1 MITYNTIV
9 YIALMFIISSFFV
22 SRLFHGYISQELVK
36 DHKFKEIDGLRGVAA
51 IGVFIHH
58 SFYVYEQSI
67 SGDWNIYRGGHGEV
81 VNTLYNIIINAG
93 PVAVAIFFM
102 ITGFLFFDKLISG
115 KGSLSPREFFIK
127 RIYRI
132 APMYYFA
139 VAAAFLASSVYG
151 LSRVDDIWGYLSLRL
166 GWFTFNLFPYEGFT
180 DHVKYG
186 RITAGVFWTL
196 AIEWKFY
203 LILPLLT
210 VFCGGLISAS
220 VFVLVSTLFITYLFC
235 FGVINPHDSSLLLCF
250 MAGMFSACLRNYNN
264 STVNNILKS
273 WVVGVF
279 SVYLICIAIIKY
291 PDAYNPYV
299 IVYYFLFFICVSNG
313 NTLLGVM
320 RFTPLRFIGLI
331 SYSIYL
337 MHRIILNLSVHFM
350 GNSFGYKSMVF
361 TAIPITIFI
370 CTTTYIFIERKFSHA
385 SKSNMVTC
393 ITASKIHEQ

>member
-1 MITYNTIV
+1 M
-9 YIALMFIISSFFV
+9 
-22 SRLFHGYISQELVK
+22 
-36 DHKFKEIDGLRGVAA
+36 
-51 IGVFIHH
+51 
-58 SFYVYEQSI
+58 
-67 SGDWNIYRGGHGEV
+67 
-81 VNTLYNIIINAG
+81 YNIIINAG

-102 ITGFLFFDKLISG
+102 ITGFLFFDKLISS

-180 DHVKYG
+180 AHVKYG

-210 VFCGGLISAS
+210 VFCGSLISAF

-337 MHRIILNLSVHFM
+337 MHGIILNLSVHFM
-350 GNSFGYKSMVF
+350 GNAFGYKSMVF

-385 SKSNMVTC
+385 SKSNMVTRV
-393 ITASKIHEQ
+393 TASKIHEQ

>member
-1 MITYNTIV
+1 
-9 YIALMFIISSFFV
+9 
-22 SRLFHGYISQELVK
+22 
-36 DHKFKEIDGLRGVAA
+36 
-51 IGVFIHH
+51 
-58 SFYVYEQSI
+58 
-67 SGDWNIYRGGHGEV
+67 
-81 VNTLYNIIINAG
+81 
-93 PVAVAIFFM
+93 
-102 ITGFLFFDKLISG
+102 
-115 KGSLSPREFFIK
+115 
-127 RIYRI
+127 
-132 APMYYFA
+132 
-139 VAAAFLASSVYG
+139 
-151 LSRVDDIWGYLSLRL
+151 
-166 GWFTFNLFPYEGFT
+166 
-180 DHVKYG
+180 
-186 RITAGVFWTL
+186 
-196 AIEWKFY
+196 
-203 LILPLLT
+203 
-210 VFCGGLISAS
+210 
-220 VFVLVSTLFITYLFC
+220 
-235 FGVINPHDSSLLLCF
+235 

-337 MHRIILNLSVHFM
+337 MHGIILNLSVHFM